1 MNNNIKKLAIYGTIA
16 TLSLTT
22 LSGCSSA
29 NNKDN
34 GEVFETLTT
43 EQQKKS
49 KKAKEKEFLEYKHS
63 IYKVVYLDNM
73 DRIEIPD
80 GYEIHSIKKLFSK
93 SNSYKFGVFY
103 INNAKVKVKGTYNKQ
118 KDIYEYN
125 RFGTIVKEKETLDN
139 KVIVEENKRLHLKK

>member
-1 MNNNIKKLAIYGTIA
+1 MNKNIKRLAIYGTIA
-16 TLSLTT
+16 TLSLTN

-43 EQQKKS
+43 KHQKKT
-49 KKAKEKEFLEYKHS
+49 KKTKKKEFLEYKHL

-73 DRIEIPD
+73 DRIKIPD
-80 GYEIHSIKKLFSK
+80 GYEIHSIKKLSFNRSGY
-93 SNSYKFGVFY
+93 NFGIFY
-103 INNAKVKVKGTYNKQ
+103 INNATVKVKGTYNKQ

-125 RFGTIVKEKETLDN
+125 CFGTVVKEKETLDN
-139 KVIVEENKRLHLKK
+139 KIIVEKNNRLHLKK